1 MRSAQGI
8 EKVNSVEKNQLCF
21 LTYFGFAALVGVSN
35 KNKED
40 YTLRQCTRTRN
51 YKAVISFTDFIITL

>member
-8 EKVNSVEKNQLCF
+8 EKVNSIEKNKLCF

-35 KNKED
+35 KNEED
-40 YTLRQCTRTRN
+40 CTLR
-51 YKAVISFTDFIITL
+51 